1 MRSAVRLFATRI
13 RLLRLLAGGGG
24 IPTGALVGVQLVRAV
39 VPTAQALSVGHLV
52 AVFGR
57 GELGGP
63 VFVAAALVAGL
74 LLVDQWVW
82 LTLAAV
88 RNLVVR
94 RIDGGLRAGLR
105 TLAVNLPG
113 LDRLESR
120 EFQDRAARAVD
131 VGSGFGRDRSP
142 GTAATGQLELVFRMV
157 GAVSA
162 TVLLATF
169 SVPLAVGLLAV
180 SLLIRATL
188 RRQWLGIIDVLDAD
202 TVGHRRNYY
211 VSEQAVHGAAKD
223 VRLFGLSDWFA
234 GRLRATSART
244 YGPVWR
250 RQLAVLRRQWWIVLL
265 AAGLAVAT
273 MAVPAGAVFA
283 GSLDPARMIT
293 YVLAGF
299 GIMEIGR
306 MGEEAFDIEY
316 GLRGIQATDE
326 LAAEYRATGRS
337 GTPTTTTPRR
347 PAGPEPA
354 SGPASASGPKS
365 PTGREG
371 GTPESAADRGGAGSP
386 PVAGP
391 PTIRFEEVVFRYPG
405 ATRPVLDGLTL
416 TLRPGETVALVGEN
430 GVGKTT
436 FVKLLGGLYRP
447 DSGRITLDGVDLAA
461 LDPALWRQRLAVLF
475 QDFVRYPASLRDNV
489 ALAAAER
496 ITGGPAD
503 DRAVR
508 DALDRAGATKLLAG
522 LPDGLDSSLWRAG
535 TGGTDLSGG
544 QWQRVALAR
553 VLYAVAAGR
562 RVLVLDEPTAHLDVR
577 AEAEFHERV
586 VSRVR
591 ETTTLLISHRLATV
605 RPAGRIILLRAG
617 RVAEDGPH
625 DELMA
630 LGGGYARFFT
640 VQAEAFTAAGER
652 RRAAGECR

>member
-1 MRSAVRLFATRI
+1 MRGRRTDGLGRLFGTRV
-13 RLLRLLAGGGG
+13 RLLRLLAGGGTLS
-24 IPTGALVGVQLVRAV
+24 TGLLVGVQVVRAV
-39 VPTAQALSVGHLV
+39 VPTARALSVGHLV

-57 GELGGP
+57 GQLDWP
-63 VFVAAALVAGL
+63 VFAAAALVAGL
-74 LLVDQWVW
+74 FLIDQWVW
-82 LTLAAV
+82 LALAAV
-88 RNLVVR
+88 RPLVVR

-131 VGSGFGRDRSP
+131 VGTGFGRERSP
-142 GTAATGQLELVFRMV
+142 GTAAVGQLELVFRMV
-157 GAVSA
+157 SAVGA

-180 SLLIRATL
+180 SLLIRRTL

-202 TVGHRRNYY
+202 TIGQRRNYY
-211 VSEQAVHGAAKD
+211 VSEQAVYGAAKD

-234 GRLRATSART
+234 GRMRATTMRT

-250 RQLAVLRRQWWIVLL
+250 RQLAVLRRQWWIVLFSVG
-265 AAGLAVAT
+265 AAVAT
-273 MAVPAGAVFA
+273 MAVPAAAVFA
-283 GSLDPARMIT
+283 GSLDPAQMIT

-316 GLRGIQATDE
+316 GLRGVEATDE
-326 LAAEYRATGRS
+326 LAAEYRTTRRS
-337 GTPTTTTPRR
+337 GSPTTVTPRR
-347 PAGPEPA
+347 PADEP
-354 SGPASASGPKS
+354 
-365 PTGREG
+365 
-371 GTPESAADRGGAGSP
+371 GGA
-386 PVAGP
+386 P

-416 TLRPGETVALVGEN
+416 TLRPGETVAVVGEN

-447 DSGRITLDGVDLAA
+447 DSGRITVDGVDLAT
-461 LDPALWRQRLAVLF
+461 LDPMAWRQRLAVLF

-489 ALAAAER
+489 ALTAAER
-496 ITGGPAD
+496 VSGRPAD
-503 DRAVR
+503 DDAVR
-508 DALDRAGATKLLAG
+508 DALDRAGATTLLAD
-522 LPDGLDSSLWRAG
+522 LTDGLDTSLWREG

-553 VLYAVAAGR
+553 VLFAVAAGR

-591 ETTTLLISHRLATV
+591 DATTLLISHRLSTV

-617 RVAEDGPH
+617 RVAEDGSH
-625 DELMA
+625 DDLMA

-640 VQAEAFTAAGER
+640 VQAEAFAARER
-652 RRAAGECR
+652 G

>member
-1 MRSAVRLFATRI
+1 MRSVVRLFATRI

-24 IPTGALVGVQLVRAV
+24 IPTGSLVGVQLVRAV

-57 GELGGP
+57 GELDRQ

-265 AAGLAVAT
+265 ATGLAVAT
-273 MAVPAGAVFA
+273 MAVPAAAVFA

-326 LAAEYRATGRS
+326 LAAEYRATGRA
-337 GTPTTTTPRR
+337 GTPTTVTPRR
-347 PAGPEPA
+347 PADPEPA
-354 SGPASASGPKS
+354 GGPGSGTGPVY
-365 PTGREG
+365 
-371 GTPESAADRGGAGSP
+371 GTPESAAGRGEAGPP

-447 DSGRITLDGVDLAA
+447 DSGRITLDGVDLAT
-461 LDPALWRQRLAVLF
+461 LDPAVWRQRLAVLF

-503 DRAVR
+503 DQAVR

-522 LPDGLDSSLWRAG
+522 LPDGLDSSLWREG

-591 ETTTLLISHRLATV
+591 DTTTLLISHRLATV

-617 RVAEDGPH
+617 RVAEDGSH

-640 VQAEAFTAAGER
+640 VQAEAFTAGR
-652 RRAAGECR
+652 GR